1 MERRG
6 REAGRGKKVG
16 GGGGGRRVRQGNRG
30 RDGRRGTKTEGGGR
44 SRGGGKTGGK
54 GKEAE
59 RRRGE
64 TARRGRAERHGLRKA
79 PASRG
84 RPRAGGGADGQ
95 RRAGEEH
102 TEAAGDG
109 DQVRPRASG
118 PDRERGLG
126 RWSWS
131 GRRRE
136 RDRRSPGPRRRFSGA
151 QTQPRAGEGGRW
163 ALKPGRPG
171 PSHSCPR
178 HPTPP
183 QPTAG
188 WGSAFPP
195 AKWGCRWHLAL
206 RRRDDTGLGRHPQM
220 SVWYLMR
227 GQKQGCER
235 SRYPDRL
242 LRVYSPWAASAPLL
256 DFRLSD
262 R

>member
-6 REAGRGKKVG
+6 REAGRGKRVVG
-16 GGGGGRRVRQGNRG
+16 GVGRRVRRGNRG
-30 RDGRRGTKTEGGGR
+30 REGRKGTKTEGGGR
-44 SRGGGKTGGK
+44 SRGGGKAGGK

-64 TARRGRAERHGLRKA
+64 RARRGRAERHGLRKA

-109 DQVRPRASG
+109 DQVRPRASR
-118 PDRERGLG
+118 PDRERGPG

-136 RDRRSPGPRRRFSGA
+136 RDRWSPGSRRRFSGA
-151 QTQPRAGEGGRW
+151 QTQPRAGEGGCW
-163 ALKPGRPG
+163 ALLPGRPG

-178 HPTPP
+178 HPPHP
-183 QPTAG
+183 SLRLAGAQPYHLRNGGADGTSRSAG
-188 WGSAFPP
+188 EMTQAWGGIH
-195 AKWGCRWHLAL
+195 GCQCG
-206 RRRDDTGLGRHPQM
+206 T
-220 SVWYLMR
+220 
-227 GQKQGCER
+227 
-235 SRYPDRL
+235 
-242 LRVYSPWAASAPLL
+242 
-256 DFRLSD
+256 
-262 R
+262 